1 MINFQSEQISSD
13 FVVQIMRQKIK
24 IALCV
29 RLTVLLMG
37 TVLYYL
43 LTNAFINNDD
53 NKFDAPTSDGE

>member
-1 MINFQSEQISSD
+1 
-13 FVVQIMRQKIK
+13 MRQKIK